1 MRRISILA
9 VVLALILLWR
19 WMAVNDQPAPPAP
32 PATPTAEV
40 SYTVVPLSY
49 MDAASALAQDDFVKA
64 KESLTLLAKESR
76 GDLQARAQAA
86 ANTADIEA
94 MRESFKSLSER
105 AAVNMSYP
113 DDYAVA
119 FCPTYKGGTKWIQKR
134 DAPIANPYLG
144 KANPS
149 CGSFV
154 D

>member
-1 MRRISILA
+1 MKRISIL
-9 VVLALILLWR
+9 VGVLALILLWR
-19 WMAVNDQPAPPAP
+19 WLVVNDWPEQPARQ
-32 PATPTAEV
+32 TV
-40 SYTVVPLSY
+40 VSSYTVVPMSY

-64 KESLTLLAKESR
+64 RESLTLLAKESK

-86 ANTADIEA
+86 ARTVDIDA

-105 AAVNMSYP
+105 AAINVSYP

-119 FCPTYKGGTKWIQKR
+119 FCPTYKDGSRWIQKR

-144 KANPS
+144 KANPT

>member
-1 MRRISILA
+1 MKRISIL
-9 VVLALILLWR
+9 VGVLALILLWR
-19 WMAVNDQPAPPAP
+19 WLVVNDRPEPPAEQK
-32 PATPTAEV
+32 AV
-40 SYTVVPLSY
+40 GSYTVVPLSY

-64 KESLTLLAKESR
+64 KESLTLLAKESK
-76 GDLQARAQAA
+76 GDLQARALAA
-86 ANTADIEA
+86 ARTPDIDA

-105 AAVNMSYP
+105 AAINMSYP

-119 FCPTYKGGTKWIQKR
+119 FCPTYKDGSKWIQTR

-144 KANPS
+144 KTNPT

>member
-1 MRRISILA
+1 MKRIA
-9 VVLALILLWR
+9 VLVGVLALILLWR
-19 WMAVNDQPAPPAP
+19 WRVMNEGPEPPVEQTSAGSY
-32 PATPTAEV
+32 

-64 KESLTLLAKESR
+64 KEALTLLAKESR

-86 ANTADIEA
+86 ARTADIEA

-105 AAVNMSYP
+105 GAINLSYP
-113 DDYAVA
+113 DGYAVA
-119 FCPTYKGGTKWIQKR
+119 FCPKYKDGSKWIQKR

-144 KANPS
+144 KAEPT